1 MLRSQVGSEENS
13 PYMGSAPCQMEKP
26 RKQANISEP
35 KSAYLP
41 LQAKDFL
48 RCKGTELHVLES
60 QRQRRDAAPNK
71 ALPRKCSRALTGP
84 INTDFVQTTEARQT
98 MM

>member
-41 LQAKDFL
+41 LQAKDFSIQ
-48 RCKGTELHVLES
+48 KAAKHKKFES
-60 QRQRRDAAPNK
+60 V
-71 ALPRKCSRALTGP
+71 
-84 INTDFVQTTEARQT
+84 F
-98 MM
+98 